1 MRFTNTFTV
10 LAATLVCVTST
21 TAPAVAQSTAPAAN
35 YRAVV
40 ARLQPF
46 IEHEMRS
53 KELPAISIALVDDQ
67 KVVWSQGFGFANP
80 EDSVRATAKTIY
92 RVGSVSKLFT
102 DIAVMQLVEQGKLD
116 LDAPV
121 SRYVPGFHPHN
132 PFGGEITLR
141 ELMSHRS
148 GLVREPP
155 VGHYFDD
162 GSPTLQQ
169 TIASLNDTKLVYA
182 PNTKTKYSN
191 AAIAL
196 VGDVLA
202 TVQKQR
208 FESYLKHAVLDPAG
222 MSSSAFARDEVP
234 GSQIASAYMWTLDGR
249 TFPAPTF
256 DLGMAPAGSMYTT
269 VDDLGRFMSML
280 FAGGRGAKGQVLKRG
295 TLEQMWKPQFA
306 RPGQKVGYGIGFGLS
321 ELRGHRVVGHGGAI
335 YGFATELSALPDDKV
350 GVVVVTTMD
359 GANTVTSRI
368 ADAALDMMLANREK
382 RALTM
387 PDTTN
392 ALPAGLA
399 HRLAGRYGTGENAV
413 DLVAID
419 DELYVDP
426 VRGGMRA
433 PLRMLRDT
441 LIVDGRLGYGA
452 RVVALGDA
460 IIVGNDT
467 LKRVELGIPAP
478 APEKYRGLI
487 GEYGWD
493 YNTLYILERDGK
505 LEALIEWFF
514 RYPLEEVSKGVYKF
528 PGWGLYDGERVAF
541 DLDANGR
548 AKAVTASGVTFPRR
562 ATGPEDGSQ
571 FRITPVRP
579 VAELRKEALAATPP
593 KEKGDFR
600 KSDLVELVRLD
611 STIHLDIRYAS
622 TNNFMGTPMYEE
634 GRAFMQRPAAEAVA
648 RANAWLKER
657 GYGLLIHDA
666 YRPWFVTKMFWDA
679 TPEDKHIFVANPADG
694 SRHNRG
700 CAVDLT
706 LYDLSTGKPITMVGG
721 YDEMTG
727 RSYPDYPGGTSLQRW
742 HRALL
747 RQAMEM
753 QGFTVYEAEWWHFD
767 YKDWRHYGIG
777 NQTFEEL
784 ESGEKAVGGAS
795 GEIVRPGRTG
805 TAPKG
810 FDAYAEK
817 ALRDWR
823 APGAAIAVVK
833 NDSVIFARG
842 YGVREL
848 GKTDPVDANTIF
860 GIASTTKAF
869 TAGALGIL
877 VDEKKVSWDAPVT
890 KYLPWF
896 QIEGPYITREVAVR
910 DLLTHRTGLPRGDR
924 LWYASGFSRTE
935 VLHRVRRLEPNWSF
949 RSRYGYQNIMFMA
962 AGEVAAAASGK
973 SWDDLVREKIFTP
986 LGMTRTTTTIRAL
999 PAMQDVSMPHEL
1011 RNDTV
1016 YVIPWRN
1023 MDNLGPAGSMNS
1035 SANDLAQWLR
1045 MQLHDGV
1052 YAGKR
1057 VMSDSVVE
1065 EMHTPQTVIR
1075 MSDES
1080 RKLYDDTH
1088 FMAYGLGWSLRD
1100 YHGRLLITHGG
1111 VIDGMRTEIGMA
1123 PEDSLAIVVLAN
1135 LDGTNLPTALLY
1147 RALDAYMGAP
1157 ERDWSRLLLDA
1168 RDKSEARSD
1177 STRRAFEA
1185 DRVANTRPSLP
1196 LESYAGV
1203 YSDSMY
1209 EDIEVKYDGKS
1220 LVATMGPS
1228 YTGDLSHWHFDT
1240 FKVTWRDPS
1249 LGSSYFTFVLGPAG
1263 KVTDLEMRNMGDFK
1277 RMPSERPA
1285 TAGSY

>member
-1 MRFTNTFTV
+1 
-10 LAATLVCVTST
+10 LS
-21 TAPAVAQSTAPAAN
+21 
-35 YRAVV
+35 
-40 ARLQPF
+40 
-46 IEHEMRS
+46 E
-53 KELPAISIALVDDQ
+53 
-67 KVVWSQGFGFANP
+67 
-80 EDSVRATAKTIY
+80 
-92 RVGSVSKLFT
+92 
-102 DIAVMQLVEQGKLD
+102 
-116 LDAPV
+116 
-121 SRYVPGFHPHN
+121 
-132 PFGGEITLR
+132 
-141 ELMSHRS
+141 
-148 GLVREPP
+148 
-155 VGHYFDD
+155 
-162 GSPTLQQ
+162 

-182 PNTKTKYSN
+182 PNTRTKYSN

-202 TVQKQR
+202 TTQKQR

-222 MSSSAFARDEVP
+222 MSSSAFARNEVP
-234 GSQIASAYMWTLDGR
+234 ERQIASAYMWTLDGR
-249 TFPAPTF
+249 TTPAPTF

-280 FAGGRGAKGQVLKRG
+280 FAGGRGAKGQVLKRA
-295 TLEQMWKPQFA
+295 TLEAMWKPQFA
-306 RPGQKVGYGIGFGLS
+306 RPGQKTGYGIGFGLS
-321 ELRGHRVVGHGGAI
+321 ELRGHRMVGHGGAI
-335 YGFATELSALPDDKV
+335 YGFATELSALPDDKL

-382 RALTM
+382 RALDA

-392 ALPAGLA
+392 ALPTGLA

-413 DLVAID
+413 DLVALG

-441 LIVDGRLGYGA
+441 LIVDGRLGYGD
-452 RVVALGDA
+452 RVITLGDA
-460 IIVGNDT
+460 IVVGKDT
-467 LKRVELGIPAP
+467 LKRVQLGMPAP

-528 PGWGLYDGERVAF
+528 PNWGLYDGEQVVF
-541 DLDANGR
+541 DFDANGR

-579 VAELRKEALAATPP
+579 VAELRKEALAAQPP

-600 KSDLVELVRLD
+600 KSDLVELVKLD
-611 STIHLDIRYAS
+611 STIHLDIRYAT

-679 TPEDKHIFVANPADG
+679 TPVDKHIFVANPADG

-706 LYDLSTGKPITMVGG
+706 LYDLSSGKPITMVGG

-784 ESGEKAVGGAS
+784 ESGAKAVGGGSGTNGSAAAAGTNGTSAASAANGAS

-805 TAPKG
+805 KSPKG
-810 FDAYAEK
+810 FDDYAEK

-833 NDSVIFARG
+833 NDSIVFARG

-848 GKTDPVDANTIF
+848 GKSDPVDANTIF

-869 TAGALGIL
+869 TSGALGIL
-877 VDEKKVSWDAPVT
+877 VDEKKMAWDDPVT

-896 QIEGPYITREVAVR
+896 QIEGPYITRELMVR

-924 LWYASGFSRTE
+924 LWYASGLSRTE
-935 VLHRVRRLEPNWSF
+935 VLHRVRRLEPSWSF
-949 RSRYGYQNIMFMA
+949 RSHYGYQNIMFMA
-962 AGEVAAAASGK
+962 AGEVAAAASGM
-973 SWDDLVREKIFTP
+973 SWDDLVRKKIFTP

-999 PAMQDVSMPHEL
+999 PAMQDVAMPHEL

-1045 MQLHDGV
+1045 MQLRDGI

-1057 VMSDSVVE
+1057 IMSDSVVE

-1080 RKLYDDTH
+1080 RELYDDTH

-1100 YHGRLLITHGG
+1100 YHGRLLISHGG
-1111 VIDGMRTEIGMA
+1111 VIDGMRTEIGMV
-1123 PEDSLAIVVLAN
+1123 PGDSLAIVVLAN

-1157 ERDWSRLLLDA
+1157 ARDWSKLLLDA
-1168 RDKSEARSD
+1168 RRKSEAESD
-1177 STRRAFEA
+1177 SSRRAFEA
-1185 DRVANTRPSLP
+1185 ARVANTNPSLP

-1209 EDIEVKYDGKS
+1209 DDIEVKLEGKS

-1249 LGSSYFTFVLGPAG
+1249 LGSSYFTFVLGPDG
-1263 KVTDLEMRNMGDFK
+1263 KVKDLEMRNMGDFK

>member
-1 MRFTNTFTV
+1 MTRACQAAV
-10 LAATLVCVTST
+10 LALAAA
-21 TAPAVAQSTAPAAN
+21 APSAIAQSTQPAAN

-40 ARLQPF
+40 AKLQPF

-80 EDSVRATAKTIY
+80 EDSIRATAKTIY

-121 SRYVPGFHPHN
+121 SRYVPSFHPEN
-132 PFGGEITLR
+132 PFGGEVTLR

-162 GSPTLQQ
+162 GSPTLSQ
-169 TIASLNDTKLVYA
+169 TIASLNDTKLVYE

-202 TVQKQR
+202 TVEKQR

-222 MSSSAFARDEVP
+222 MSSSAFARSEVP
-234 GSQIASAYMWTLDGR
+234 GRQIASAYMWTLDGR

-280 FAGGRGAKGQVLKRG
+280 FAGGRGAKGQILKRA

-335 YGFATELSALPDDKV
+335 YGFATELSALPDDKL

-382 RALTM
+382 RALSM

-419 DELYVDP
+419 DELFVDP
-426 VRGGMRA
+426 VRGGMRV

-452 RVVALGDA
+452 RVVALDDA
-460 IIVGNDT
+460 IVIGKDS
-467 LKRVELGIPAP
+467 LKRVQPGIPAP

-528 PGWGLYDGERVAF
+528 PNWGLYDGEQVVF
-541 DLDANGR
+541 DLDADGR
-548 AKAVTASGVTFPRR
+548 AKAVKASGVTFPRR

-622 TNNFMGTPMYEE
+622 TNNFMGTPMYTE
-634 GRAFMQRPAAEAVA
+634 GRAFMQRPAAQAVA

-833 NDSVIFARG
+833 NDSVVFARG

-848 GKTDPVDANTIF
+848 GKPDPVDANTIF

-896 QIEGPYITREVAVR
+896 QIEGPYITREVTVR

-962 AGEVAAAASGK
+962 AGEVAAAAGGT

-1075 MSDES
+1075 MSDEN

-1100 YHGRLLITHGG
+1100 YHGRLLVTHGG

-1157 ERDWSRLLLDA
+1157 ERDWSKLLLDA

-1196 LESYAGV
+1196 LGSYAGV

-1249 LGSSYFTFVLGPAG
+1249 LGSSYFTFVLGPDG
-1263 KVTDLEMRNMGDFK
+1263 KVTDLEMQYMGDFK

-1285 TAGSY
+1285 TAGSH